1 MFLKIVIGGLG
12 GLSVISGILQ
22 AYVKNIKWW
31 SGMIL
36 ALGGASMVVSLFFT
50 STATLIL
57 LGIGLMLTHV
67 SAIINNY
74 MMYGKIN
81 KTHHFARLIGAVLII
96 VAQWMA
102 IQ

>member
-1 MFLKIVIGGLG
+1 MFLKIIIGGLG
-12 GLSVISGILQ
+12 GLSVIAGILQ

-31 SGMIL
+31 SGIIL
-36 ALGGASMVVSLFFT
+36 ALGGASMIISLFF
-50 STATLIL
+50 SSMFALIL
-57 LGIGLMLTHV
+57 LALGLMLTHT

-74 MMYGKIN
+74 NMYGKIN
-81 KTHHFARLIGAVLII
+81 KTHHFARLIGAILIN